1 MAEIRSF
8 SFGDEAPNIGG
19 FNDITLAPEDI
30 QDEAPALAGKDEAEE
45 DAPREN
51 IEGDQVHPDN
61 QGQPDN
67 ENFAG
72 SAPEADPG
80 PDPGDSEVQQTRG
93 QPDEQSNQKEGVPQP
108 DEQIKLLIA
117 KQQAQID
124 YLTGL
129 LSSQQPG
136 NVEGNITQP
145 STPTADDINITEEEV
160 IADPVGAIRKAV
172 DAKIA
177 AFRKEQQAQ
186 QTQHQQSTELKAQQ
200 EQSWSVLQERLPA
213 FQNEHVQQMWANVF
227 YNPANGYLDDPAGPI
242 RAGNHVANMLRG
254 MGMAPPNDT
263 QKQVAPAPTAE
274 SADIKTVEANAAAA
288 ERARQA
294 RVKKSAMHGGGKGGN
309 RQKVS
314 GLKPQHLQ
322 YAKEFGLDP
331 SAIEKVIAGRNG

>member
-8 SFGDEAPNIGG
+8 SFGDEAPDTNIGG
-19 FNDITLAPEDI
+19 LNDITLAPEDI
-30 QDEAPALAGKDEAEE
+30 QDEAPAALAGKDEAEE
-45 DAPREN
+45 DDPRGN

-72 SAPEADPG
+72 RAPEADPV
-80 PDPGDSEVQQTRG
+80 PAQGDSEAQQTPG
-93 QPDEQSNQKEGVPQP
+93 QPDEQSKEGVPQP

-129 LSSQQPG
+129 LSSQQAGDG
-136 NVEGNITQP
+136 NGQAQALEN
-145 STPTADDINITEEEV
+145 AAANDIGITEEEIV
-160 IADPVGAIRKAV
+160 ADPVGAIRKAV
-172 DAKIA
+172 DAKIS

-186 QTQHQQSTELKAQQ
+186 QAQHQQSTELKAKQ
-200 EQSWSVLQERLPA
+200 EQSWSVLQERMPV

-227 YNPANGYLDDPAGPI
+227 YNPANGYLNDPAGPI

-254 MGMAPPNDT
+254 MGMAPQNQPQAPSEQAAPPNN
-263 QKQVAPAPTAE
+263 
-274 SADIKTVEANAAAA
+274 ADIKTVEANAAAA

-331 SAIEKVIAGRNG
+331 SAIEKVIAGRK